1 MKDEQQS
8 SSQEDQQEQI
18 SGRSIFMVETTAGGI
33 TVQTGFLAEDG
44 RVIQMPAIFPTQE
57 YALSQVDELRMIV
70 IAHFTQAAQVG
81 TQIISQVNQAANT
94 LSEADAKGP
103 CPEDTRSLEL

>member
-57 YALSQVDELRMIV
+57 YALSQVDELRKIV

-81 TQIISQVNQAANT
+81 AQVISQINQAANSVPAT
-94 LSEADAKGP
+94 DLVGP
-103 CPEDTRSLEL
+103 SPDDTIQ